1 MITYYIKGRAG
12 LNFGFTLCDVDF
24 RSRRLR
30 RTSIYS
36 RPVVESHMHD
46 SYHSSREEKISNTQI
61 SSTKSCLKDTRLG
74 NRKSDK
80 RSRNNNAEQNVTL
93 KYPND
98 GLCKTSD
105 LQNISNDFDSE
116 NALSLD
122 KTKIKMQVM
131 TPHTRRRA
139 QLATVRRSSLSS
151 SIALKKVAP
160 CTPQPPSDPTVV
172 LKKKI
177 KIKMDAQIEYK
188 VAHMPPSTPYALII
202 DSTKNG
208 SPIETF
214 VKIDERPNRSKAAT
228 FVTET
233 PAPLVSKPSSQEKK
247 QMNSY
252 CSSIT
257 PKSSHYNAKRHNIK
271 ESFRQLASEPSKKCH
286 ENNEMQSENEE
297 EKENQEQVTQNQQEQ
312 HLLSNQLGQS
322 HIVTGD
328 LMKMCIVM

>member
-1 MITYYIKGRAG
+1 MKSTKSATHTARDSNLRKKGALERSSVKSKRTGEKFISGIDFDFNKSISSPYLESPSTVGPMTRYDNYCILTKILVDYVLILKGRAG

-202 DSTKNG
+202 DSTK
-208 SPIETF
+208 
-214 VKIDERPNRSKAAT
+214 
-228 FVTET
+228 
-233 PAPLVSKPSSQEKK
+233 VSA
-247 QMNSY
+247 Y
-252 CSSIT
+252 
-257 PKSSHYNAKRHNIK
+257 PKGA
-271 ESFRQLASEPSKKCH
+271 
-286 ENNEMQSENEE
+286 EN
-297 EKENQEQVTQNQQEQ
+297 
-312 HLLSNQLGQS
+312 
-322 HIVTGD
+322 
-328 LMKMCIVM
+328 